1 MQRKLQKGFT
11 LIELMIV
18 VAIVGILA
26 AIAIPAYQD
35 YMVRAKVS
43 EGLGAVDQL
52 RASVSD
58 FYATQ
63 AHMPQTNSI
72 GTSGVTN
79 VDQAKYI
86 SEVDYAYTSATQG
99 TLTAKFHAIGSAVT
113 ASQTL
118 QFVGTGTTTS
128 VAWACSAA
136 NSTVTSKY
144 RPANCR

>member
-43 EGLGAVDQL
+43 EGIGAVDQL

-63 AHMPQTNSI
+63 AHMPQSGSI
-72 GTSGVTN
+72 GNTN

-86 SEVDYAYTSATQG
+86 SVINYAYVSATQG
-99 TLTAKFHAIGSAVT
+99 TLTAVYHKIGNAVSAGNSIVFT
-113 ASQTL
+113 
-118 QFVGTGTTTS
+118 GTGTTTS
-128 VAWACSAA
+128 VVWTCAG
-136 NSTVTSKY
+136 NSGNVPAKY
-144 RPANCR
+144 QPANCR